1 MPKRKNNKKSVS
13 NKNKNKN
20 KIIININSNNKK
32 KVINSKKNNA
42 PIPTNQPI
50 LISNPAPQPQYLQPQ
65 ANPYANALSSNEFGI
80 GVNKLLD
87 ALKGGTTRI
96 TENNDQNAQDAFN
109 NQVAQEEIKEM
120 VQQREKE
127 IRSATQMKHLE
138 ELYGPTSPIF
148 NMSNPYIPYE
158 DMATV
163 RRRMS
168 ILEERNLTPQTT
180 NHLESKN
187 QLEPV
192 KGLPYEDIRKPDRK
206 AYDKARYE
214 TFNYLFNDFNEYGG
228 DLQMLTTNKNGNFG
242 ANKENK
248 TVMMDYLRGVLGPE
262 KVEEKHKSVTKAKG
276 KQKR

>member
-1 MPKRKNNKKSVS
+1 
-13 NKNKNKN
+13 
-20 KIIININSNNKK
+20 
-32 KVINSKKNNA
+32 
-42 PIPTNQPI
+42 
-50 LISNPAPQPQYLQPQ
+50 
-65 ANPYANALSSNEFGI
+65 
-80 GVNKLLD
+80 
-87 ALKGGTTRI
+87 
-96 TENNDQNAQDAFN
+96 
-109 NQVAQEEIKEM
+109 M

-262 KVEEKHKSVTKAKG
+262 KVEEKHVAVKKAKG
-276 KQKR
+276 KKQK